1 MNANRRTV
9 SPFIHKEAMSVPK
22 QPAELENQPPSEDG
36 TTKEGRRPVLRK
48 LGRFAAITAPA
59 VALLLSTR
67 AKPAR
72 AVTSGLL

>member
-1 MNANRRTV
+1 LTASRRIV
-9 SPFIHKEAMSVPK
+9 SPFIHKEAIAVPK
-22 QPAELENQPPSEDG
+22 QPAELENQPPPEDG
-36 TTKEGRRPVLRK
+36 TIKEGRRPVLRK

-59 VALLLSTR
+59 IALLLSAR